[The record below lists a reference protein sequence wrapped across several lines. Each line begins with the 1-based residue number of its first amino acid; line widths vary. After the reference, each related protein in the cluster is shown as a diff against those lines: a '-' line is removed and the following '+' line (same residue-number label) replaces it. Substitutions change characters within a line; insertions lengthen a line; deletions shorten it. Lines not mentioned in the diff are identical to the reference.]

1 MAGRKKVGVFQWGVC
16 RDRGVSGGYIDLQGY
31 IHVQFI
37 FVSEVEYLYGYCYYI
52 HVVLTARVPLEVS
65 VVGTQECT

>member
-1 MAGRKKVGVFQWGVC
+1 
-16 RDRGVSGGYIDLQGY
+16 VSGGYIDLQGY

>member
-31 IHVQFI
+31 NLYLFQK
-37 FVSEVEYLYGYCYYI
+37 LYGYCYI

>member
-1 MAGRKKVGVFQWGVC
+1 MGGMPGQGCEWWIYTGTT
-16 RDRGVSGGYIDLQGY
+16 GGYNL
-31 IHVQFI
+31 FI
-37 FVSEVEYLYGYCYYI
+37 FVSEVEYRYLYGYCYYI

>member
-31 IHVQFI
+31 NLYL
-37 FVSEVEYLYGYCYYI
+37 FVSEVEYMYLYGYCYI